1 MPVAVC
7 PHCRAELDLD
17 AEDVGALVECPA
29 CNRTFTADPPSPPP
43 VPPPQPSDIPPWQR
57 PRERE
62 PGRSRRTLVEREPDS
77 PQEQI
82 AYARSECDGPGAGL
96 MVIGVLTVLSGLF
109 EVAAAIRLDGSAP
122 PLQMLGYGVYSVL
135 AGAFWVYAGTQ
146 MKAVKQYGVC
156 LIGCVSVIVP
166 GVSPCCM
173 LGVVFGIMG
182 VSKLNDRRVKLGFA
196 ANRPDFDPDAGV

>member
-29 CNRTFTADPPSPPP
+29 CNRTFTADPPPPT
-43 VPPPQPSDIPPWQR
+43 PPADVPPWQR

-62 PGRSRRTLVEREPDS
+62 PGCSRRTLADRDLDS

-82 AYARSECDGPGAGL
+82 DYAKSECESPGNGL
-96 MVIGVLTVLSGLF
+96 RVIGMLTVVSGLF
-109 EVAAAIRLDGSAP
+109 EVVMVAGRFDGNSGT
-122 PLQMLGYGVYSVL
+122 LQMLGYGVYSVL
-135 AGAFWVYAGTQ
+135 TGAFWVYAGVQ
-146 MKAVKQYGVC
+146 MQAVKQYGVC
-156 LIGCVSVIVP
+156 LIGCVSVIIP

-173 LGVVFGIMG
+173 LGVIFGLMG

-196 ANRPDFDPDAGV
+196 ANRPDLDPDAGV